1 MANLC
6 IKLIYC
12 VFSLQTIIP
21 KVIQM
26 SRDQNYLHRMTC
38 LFCINVLAEA
48 CGPEITERLMLPT
61 VLNMASD
68 MVANVR
74 FNVAKTLTIIG
85 PKLNSSVMSSQI
97 KPVLSKLNEDTDFD
111 VRFFASEAA
120 TRRRNLW
127 VMKNQKQTL
136 LKPVSLL

>member
-1 MANLC
+1 
-6 IKLIYC
+6 
-12 VFSLQTIIP
+12 
-21 KVIQM
+21 M

-74 FNVAKTLTIIG
+74 FNVAKTITRIG
-85 PKLNSSVMSSQI
+85 PKLNSTALQGQI
-97 KPVLSKLNEDTDFD
+97 KPALNKLNEDQDFD

-120 TRRRNLW
+120 TG
-127 VMKNQKQTL
+127 KDF
-136 LKPVSLL
+136 